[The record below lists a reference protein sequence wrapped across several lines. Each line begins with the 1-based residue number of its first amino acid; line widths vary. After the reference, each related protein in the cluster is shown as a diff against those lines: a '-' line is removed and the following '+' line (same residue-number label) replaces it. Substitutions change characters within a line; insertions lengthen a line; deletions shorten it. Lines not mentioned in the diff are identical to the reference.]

1 MADKEENK
9 IALIGDFGVG
19 KTSIFNRF
27 KTGTFS
33 ENVEQQTRKQA
44 DCTETVT
51 VDGKDVTV
59 RQGGETCNYHCNLIS
74 SFTMP
79 EFCKG

>member
-1 MADKEENK
+1 MAGQEDNK

-33 ENVEQQTRKQA
+33 ESVEQQTRKEA
-44 DCTETVT
+44 DFKKSIT
-51 VDGKDVTV
+51 VDGKEVTV
-59 RQGGETCNYHCNLIS
+59 RGRNL
-74 SFTMP
+74 
-79 EFCKG
+79 